1 MEQKS
6 SGTLEQV
13 REVIRSRPYST
24 RTEYIYVSWI
34 ERYMLFHGNNDPADM
49 GKSEIEAFLN
59 HLAVE
64 VHASPSTQNQAL
76 NALSF
81 LYNHVLDKDLN
92 GSIDTIRAKKPK
104 RLPVIM
110 TKEEVNMVINHME
123 GPHQLM
129 AKLLYGAGLRLMECV
144 RLRVNDID
152 FQMDDIIVRSIDC
165 SKDRVTVLPE
175 SVKPSLKEHLKKVKY
190 LHDRDLAIGRGYV
203 YLPAEFDKKCPNAP
217 LEWGWQYAFPSK
229 SLTSDTKSG
238 ETRRH
243 HVNENSLQK
252 AVRKAVQTARLS
264 KPISCHTFRH
274 SFAAHLLEDCRDIHM
289 VQQLLGHKDMSTT
302 LVYTHVID
310 KNNTRIRSPLDTL

>member
-1 MEQKS
+1 MKQES
-6 SGTLEQV
+6 SAILERV
-13 REVIRSRPYST
+13 REVIRSKHYSI
-24 RTEYIYVSWI
+24 RTEYIYVSWV
-34 ERYMLFHGNNDPADM
+34 ERYMLFHDNNDPADM
-49 GKSEIEAFLN
+49 GKIEIEAFLN

-81 LYNHVLDKDLN
+81 LYNQVLNKDLN
-92 GSIDTIRAKKPK
+92 GSIDSIRAKKPR
-104 RLPVIM
+104 RLPVVM

-123 GPHQLM
+123 GSHQLM

-152 FQMDDIIVRSIDC
+152 FQMDGIIVRGIDC
-165 SKDRVTVLPE
+165 IKDRITVLPE
-175 SVKPSLKEHLKKVKY
+175 SVKPSLQDHLRKVKY
-190 LHDRDLAIGRGYV
+190 LHDRDLAIGHGHV
-203 YLPAEFDKKCPNAP
+203 YLPAEFDKKYPNAP

-229 SLTSDTKSG
+229 SLTPDIKSG
-238 ETRRH
+238 ATRRH

-252 AVRKAVQTARLS
+252 AVRKAVQTAGLA

-274 SFAAHLLEDCRDIHM
+274 SFAAHLLEDCRDIHV

-302 LVYTHVID
+302 MVYTHVID
-310 KNNTRIRSPLDTL
+310 KNNVRIRSPLDTL